1 MLERI
6 VLTPAK
12 EITETKVEIEV
23 MLLWSFQTAKVCLL
37 IKKKTGHTKQSN
49 LFICFTNLRNETI
62 S

>member
-37 IKKKTGHTKQSN
+37 IKKKTGHTKQ
-49 LFICFTNLRNETI
+49 
-62 S
+62 